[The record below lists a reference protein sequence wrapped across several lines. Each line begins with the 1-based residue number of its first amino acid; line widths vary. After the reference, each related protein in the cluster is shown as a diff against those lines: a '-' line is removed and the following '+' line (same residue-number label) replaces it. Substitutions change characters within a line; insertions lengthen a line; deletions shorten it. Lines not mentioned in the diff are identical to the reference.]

1 MCGVLGLMSHEP
13 VNQELYDGLQM
24 LQHRGQDAA
33 GIFTTDG
40 QIFYTHKGQVLVR
53 DVFRTRNMRDLLG
66 HFGIAHVRYPTA
78 GSRQSETSEETQPFY
93 VNSPF
98 GIALAHN
105 GNLVNVPTLI
115 KNIST
120 QDLRHINTS
129 SDSELLLNVFAH
141 ELERQ
146 IVQGVLS
153 TEQIFHSVDA
163 VHNRLKGAY
172 AVVAMIAGH
181 GLVAFRDP
189 FGIRPLVL
197 GKRENRLGQID
208 YCIASESVVL
218 SHLDFTIVRDIEP
231 AEVIFI
237 SFDGQLHSHV
247 SQCHKLV
254 PCLFE
259 YVYFSRPDSIV
270 NGVSVYQARLNMGTT
285 LAKRVKEEIKEPIDV
300 VMPIPDTSRP
310 IALQLAQHLN
320 LPYREGLIKNRYIG
334 RTFIMS
340 GQSIRRKSVKHK
352 LNVVDIEFKG
362 KSVLLID
369 DSIVRGTTSQEIV
382 EMAREAGAKR
392 VLMASAAPEVRYP
405 NIYGIDI
412 PCKEELI
419 AHGRTITQI
428 SEEIGADSL
437 VFQKL
442 EDLVH
447 IIKELNPEI
456 DDLDTSCFD
465 GRYITDEIHM
475 AGEEQL
481 HFA

>member
-1 MCGVLGLMSHEP
+1 MHSR
-13 VNQELYDGLQM
+13 LQ
-24 LQHRGQDAA
+24 
-33 GIFTTDG
+33 
-40 QIFYTHKGQVLVR
+40 
-53 DVFRTRNMRDLLG
+53 
-66 HFGIAHVRYPTA
+66 
-78 GSRQSETSEETQPFY
+78 
-93 VNSPF
+93 
-98 GIALAHN
+98 
-105 GNLVNVPTLI
+105 
-115 KNIST
+115 
-120 QDLRHINTS
+120 
-129 SDSELLLNVFAH
+129 
-141 ELERQ
+141 
-146 IVQGVLS
+146 
-153 TEQIFHSVDA
+153 
-163 VHNRLKGAY
+163 GAY

-197 GKRENRLGQID
+197 GKRKNETGQID

-237 SFDGQLHSHV
+237 SFDGQLYSHI

-340 GQSIRRKSVKHK
+340 GQTMRKKSIKHK
-352 LNVVDIEFKG
+352 LNVVNMEFKG

-382 EMAREAGAKR
+382 EMARKAGAKR

-405 NIYGIDI
+405 NVYGIDI

-419 AHGRTITQI
+419 AHERTIAQI
-428 SEEIGADSL
+428 SEEIGVDSL

-442 EDLVH
+442 EDLVS
-447 IIKELNPEI
+447 IIKELNPKI

-465 GRYITDEIHM
+465 GRYITDEIHTT
-475 AGEEQL
+475 AEKQL
-481 HFA
+481 YST